1 MSLARAATI
10 QGASL
15 ISKAEPTL
23 AALASGCHAVE
34 VLTRHAQPSIRTTP
48 DKDSQSLPQ
57 QASTAQFVA
66 PLVSLQGM
74 LTEVSKMLDTILNY
88 VKQVNE
94 GAIQGDAKIGR
105 YLLETLASVPMA
117 TSSKAQFEEDFNSH
131 LAVGCYS
138 CACIIGCWLTVSVF
152 SYRAGRISSWSL
164 TWPTLSVSTSRSGL
178 AQTCC
183 TTPGWLRVPHRLV
196 GSWCPVSCVCAMPE
210 L

>member
-1 MSLARAATI
+1 MLSL
-10 QGASL
+10 
-15 ISKAEPTL
+15 PP
-23 AALASGCHAVE
+23 VE
-34 VLTRHAQPSIRTTP
+34 VLTRYAQPSIRTTP
-48 DKDSQSLPQ
+48 DKDSQSQPQ

-131 LAVGCYS
+131 LAVGCRTTRTDS
-138 CACIIGCWLTVSVF
+138 LWPIADLVLPFPAARTSLWSRTSPT
-152 SYRAGRISSWSL
+152 SSA
-164 TWPTLSVSTSRSGL
+164 STSRSGH

-183 TTPGWLRVPHRLV
+183 TMPGWLRVLHRV
-196 GSWCPVSCVCAMPE
+196 VKVCCDV
-210 L
+210 